1 MSKDGEVRDPEKT
14 SLAGVKVLSIA
25 GRQTDRQP
33 KKEAGFWRSLRAVN
47 SSVTFRGHGTPFLKA
62 YLTLGLCLLCS
73 SITLDLLLSTNWLYH
88 NVPFVI
94 IFVYPNVILSSI
106 RS

>member
-1 MSKDGEVRDPEKT
+1 MRNDGEVRDHEKT
-14 SLAGVKVLSIA
+14 SLAGVKVLSLA
-25 GRQTDRQP
+25 RRQTTRR
-33 KKEAGFWRSLRAVN
+33 GSRLWRSLRAVN

-73 SITLDLLLSTNWLYH
+73 SITLDLLLSTNWLCH

-94 IFVYPNVILSSI
+94 IFVYSNVILSSI